1 MGFSVETSVPV
12 LTVFLQGLLSF
23 FSPCVLPLLPMYI
36 SYLSGGG
43 RTVDKEGTVHYKR
56 SKVLC
61 NTLFF
66 VLGISFAF
74 FLLGFGFTAAGQFFR
89 ENRMMLG
96 RVGGVIVILFGLYQ
110 LGLFGSSK
118 LLNREARLPF
128 RLDKVAMNPL
138 VALILGF
145 TFSFAWTPCV
155 GPTLASVLLMAT
167 SAQAAQGFVL
177 IGVYTLGFVLPF
189 LAVGL
194 FTSTLLELFRK
205 HKNVVKYTVKIGGV
219 LMVFMGVM
227 MFTGWM
233 NHLTNYLSSFGA
245 SESSTVSSAVEEETG
260 ETSSLPAESSPAES
274 PSQAA
279 SEAEADPEAVP
290 APDFTLKDQLGNSH
304 TLSDYQGKVV
314 FLNFWGTWCPPCRAE
329 MPDIQALYEEYG
341 ENQGDVVFLG
351 VAHPNLGQEGTA
363 EDVAAFMEENGY
375 TYPTLMDEGGAVSTY
390 SYYIS
395 GFPTT
400 FMIDT
405 DGNVYGYVT
414 GQLTLDMMR
423 SIIQQTIDGGA

>member
-1 MGFSVETSVPV
+1 MGFSWEISVPAI
-12 LTVFLQGLLSF
+12 TVFVQGLLSS
-23 FSPCVLPLLPMYI
+23 FSPCVLPLLPLYI
-36 SYLSGGG
+36 SYLSGGTAVKREDG
-43 RTVDKEGTVHYKR
+43 RMQYKR
-56 SKVLC
+56 SKVMLH
-61 NTLFF
+61 TLFF
-66 VLGISFAF
+66 VIGISFAF
-74 FLLGFGFTAAGQFFR
+74 FVLGLGVSAVGTFFKS
-89 ENRMMLG
+89 NQAMFA
-96 RVGGVIVILFGLYQ
+96 RVGGIVVILFGLYQ
-110 LGLFGSSK
+110 LRVFGFSQT
-118 LLNREARLPF
+118 LERERRLPF
-128 RLDKVAMNPL
+128 RLDRFAMSPFT
-138 VALILGF
+138 ALLLGF

-260 ETSSLPAESSPAES
+260 EASSLPAESSPAES
-274 PSQAA
+274 SSQAA

-423 SIIQQTIDGGA
+423 SIIQQTIDGSA

>member
-1 MGFSVETSVPV
+1 MLVNAEAIQFP
-12 LTVFLQGLLSF
+12 LVFLEGILSF
-23 FSPCVLPLLPMYI
+23 FSPCVIPLLPVYI
-36 SYLSGGG
+36 GYLAGGASHRLEDG
-43 RTVDKEGTVHYKR
+43 TTVYRRSTVMLH
-56 SKVLC
+56 
-61 NTLFF
+61 TMFF
-66 VLGISFAF
+66 VLGISAVF
-74 FLLGFGFTAAGQFFR
+74 FLLGFSFTALGQFFGAHR
-89 ENRMMLG
+89 RAFTV
-96 RVGGVIVILFGLYQ
+96 VGGILILI
-110 LGLFGSSK
+110 LGLFQLGVF
-118 LLNREARLPF
+118 RLPF
-128 RLDKVAMNPL
+128 LQGERKIHLDLRGKEMTPVTAFVM
-138 VALILGF
+138 GF

-260 ETSSLPAESSPAES
+260 EASSLPAESSPAES
-274 PSQAA
+274 SSQAA